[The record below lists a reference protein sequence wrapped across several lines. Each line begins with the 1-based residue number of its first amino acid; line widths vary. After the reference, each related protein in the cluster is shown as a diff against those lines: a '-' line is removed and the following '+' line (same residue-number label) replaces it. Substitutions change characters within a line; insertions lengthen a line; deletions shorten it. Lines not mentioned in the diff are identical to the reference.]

1 MPDETTAQP
10 TDVAET
16 PQGAEET
23 DWKAESRKH
32 ERREKEN
39 ASKVRELQERL
50 AKYEAADED
59 RRKQAED
66 ADRKRSDE
74 LEKLKAEN
82 QQLKETAERERMVRA
97 VAKDTGADAEIL
109 LLMNPADE
117 TTARDYAAKLL
128 ESIGAAAPKS
138 KWPDIK
144 DHGESKAPATK
155 DEILAIEDKKER
167 RKAIRENIALFEH

>member
-1 MPDETTAQP
+1 MPDETTTQP

-82 QQLKETAERERMVRA
+82 QQLKETAERERMVER
-97 VAKDTGADAEIL
+97 TGRTSVPQIEASRIHRCCGPKEQMARHQRPRRVEGTCHERR
-109 LLMNPADE
+109 NP
-117 TTARDYAAKLL
+117 RHRRQK
-128 ESIGAAAPKS
+128 GAPKGN
-138 KWPDIK
+138 P
-144 DHGESKAPATK
+144 
-155 DEILAIEDKKER
+155 
-167 RKAIRENIALFEH
+167 RKHRSV